1 MVKLVETILKG
12 VLGGVFTG
20 FILGFY
26 LTVLTRDYVIEPG
39 HFQTEVLFEQGQVRF
54 TQVVMLGCMGILAL
68 VGPFIVAAEFGPWL
82 RHAVYGLVACLAL
95 VVGGALLGSRLMNEP
110 LVYDS
115 KMADRTCIDAA
126 RLYGIPTA
134 FVLGPIVGML
144 IGGAREKWYRQEPG
158 NIESS
163 TRIMS

>member
-1 MVKLVETILKG
+1 MKLVETILKG

-39 HFQTEVLFEQGQVRF
+39 HFQTDVLFEQGQVRF

-82 RHAVYGLVACLAL
+82 RHAVYGLVGCLAL
-95 VVGGALLGSRLMNEP
+95 VVNEP
-110 LVYDS
+110 LVYNS
-115 KMADRTCIDAA
+115 KMADTTCIDAA
-126 RLYGIPTA
+126 RLYGIPAA
-134 FVLGPIVGML
+134 FVLGPIVGIM
-144 IGGAREKWYRQEPG
+144 IGGAREKWYRQKPG

-163 TRIMS
+163 TRILL